1 VEKEVCLSTAKFED
15 FITEFLNRTFQ
26 MIETLATEMSE
37 AILLL
42 NEANS
47 EDQETGL
54 ELTSMLYGIL
64 QQCSDKIFQVD
75 SAAECRGAVS
85 HRVLLYL

>member
-1 VEKEVCLSTAKFED
+1 
-15 FITEFLNRTFQ
+15 

-37 AILLL
+37 AIMLL

-64 QQCSDKIFQVD
+64 QQCSDKIFQVH
-75 SAAECRGAVS
+75 SSTEYCGVFS
-85 HRVLLYL
+85 QRVLWFRWSGKRSPTF

>member
-1 VEKEVCLSTAKFED
+1 
-15 FITEFLNRTFQ
+15 

-37 AILLL
+37 AVLLL

-54 ELTSMLYGIL
+54 ELTSMIYGIL
-64 QQCSDKIFQVD
+64 QQCSGKIFQVN
-75 SAAECRGAVS
+75 SADQKHEASQGKTRMI
-85 HRVLLYL
+85 